1 MNTNQ
6 IIILVIFIVYILAM
20 VAIGL
25 LFCRKKMDNAEY
37 TLGGRKLNPWVAAM
51 SAQASDMSGW
61 LLQGLPGKACTIALV
76 AGGAGFITGSCKA
89 AIFIAFGLLI
99 GTLLNW
105 VLVARR
111 MRVYTEVSQNSL
123 TVSSYLGNR
132 FKDNYKIITFLVA
145 IVSCVFFT
153 FYAASMF
160 AAAAKLFTAVFGLDY
175 TIGLA
180 IGVVAIV
187 IYVVLGGFLAVSWT
201 DLIQGILMF
210 FALIIIPIV
219 CMVKMSGDATKFA
232 QAVEILKTTFSFG
245 IEDNFGAL
253 EIINGLAWG
262 LGYFGMPH
270 ILVRF
275 MGIKSEKEVKPAATI
290 AMVWVVIT
298 LLAAVI
304 AGIIGA
310 VYLGKIGTGS
320 DETIL
325 INLIQALFNEK
336 AVVISG
342 ILLSAVLAAIMS
354 TADSQLLVAST
365 SFSNDIYAPL
375 KTKFKKKSPSDKE
388 LVWVGRVLVVLL
400 AIVGFL
406 IALDPNSSVFE
417 LVDFAWGGLG
427 SAFGPVILFSL
438 YSKRVNKWGAIASI
452 VTGTVVSVVWGKFLF
467 GGIFDVYE
475 IVPGFILA
483 TIVLFLVSILTEK
496 HIKPE
501 DRAAMNDEFNQ
512 MLARVK
518 AKKNTAEPVAVADGE
533 TAVATENAAAEVVDA
548 QTPATENADTQ
559 EPAVSNETENK

>member
-1 MNTNQ
+1 MNKNQ
-6 IIILVIFIVYILAM
+6 IIILVIFIVYLLAM
-20 VAIGL
+20 VGIG
-25 LFCRKKMDNAEY
+25 FIFSRKKMSNAEY
-37 TLGGRKLNPWVAAM
+37 TLGGRQLNPWVTAM

-61 LLQGLPGKACTIALV
+61 LLQGLPGKACTIVLF
-76 AGGAGFITGSCKA
+76 GGAFITGSCKA
-89 AIFIAFGLLI
+89 AIMIAVGLLV

-105 VLVARR
+105 ILTARR
-111 MRVYTEVSQNSL
+111 LRVYTEVSENSL

-132 FKDNYKIITFLVA
+132 FKDKKNIIMFLVA
-145 IVSCVFFT
+145 IVSCIFFT

-210 FALIIIPIV
+210 FALIILPII
-219 CMVKMSGDATKFA
+219 CMVKLSGNEA
-232 QAVEILKTTFSFG
+232 QYAEAVTILKTTFSFG
-245 IEDNFGAL
+245 FESNFGVM

-298 LLAAVI
+298 LISAVVC
-304 AGIIGA
+304 GIIGA
-310 VYLGKIGTGS
+310 VFLGEIQEVSNLANTPSG

-325 INLIQALFNEK
+325 INLIQKLFNEK
-336 AVVISG
+336 AIVISG

-365 SFSNDIYAPL
+365 SFSNDIYANI
-375 KTKFKKKSPSDKE
+375 KTKIKKKRPSDKE
-388 LVWVGRVLVVLL
+388 LVWVGRILVVIL
-400 AIVGFL
+400 AIIGFL
-406 IALDPNSSVFE
+406 IALDPNSSVFD

-438 YSKRVNKWGAIASI
+438 YSKKVNKYGAISSI
-452 VTGTVVSVVWGKFLF
+452 ITGTVVSVVWGKFLH
-467 GGIFDVYE
+467 GGIFELYE

-483 TIVLFLVSILTEK
+483 TAVLFLVSIFTNKYL
-496 HIKPE
+496 KPE
-501 DRAAMNDEFNQ
+501 EKEAIDKEFDQ
-512 MLARVK
+512 MLERVK
-518 AKKNTAEPVAVADGE
+518 RKKVKPVTETSVATDTASETAETTE
-533 TAVATENAAAEVVDA
+533 TATEVEDL
-548 QTPATENADTQ
+548 QSSADTTS
-559 EPAVSNETENK
+559 EEKE

>member
-1 MNTNQ
+1 MSTNQ
-6 IIILVIFIVYILAM
+6 IIILVIFIVYMLAM
-20 VAIGL
+20 VGIGL
-25 LFCRKKMDNAEY
+25 IFSRKKMSNAEY
-37 TLGGRKLNPWVAAM
+37 TLGGRQLNPWVTAM

-61 LLQGLPGKACTIALV
+61 LLQGLPGKACTIVLF
-76 AGGAGFITGSCKA
+76 GGAFITGSCKA
-89 AIFIAFGLLI
+89 AIFIAIGLLV

-111 MRVYTEVSQNSL
+111 LRVYTEVSENSL

-132 FKDNYKIITFLVA
+132 FKDKKNIIMFLVA

-160 AAAAKLFTAVFGLDY
+160 AAAAKLFNAVFGLDY
-175 TIGLA
+175 RLGLA

-210 FALIIIPIV
+210 FALIILPIV
-219 CMVKMSGDATKFA
+219 CMVKLSGDATKYN
-232 QAVEILKTTFSFG
+232 QAIEILKATFSFG
-245 IEDNFGAL
+245 IEDGFGAM

-290 AMVWVVIT
+290 AMIWVVIT

-304 AGIIGA
+304 CGIIGA
-310 VYLGKIGTGS
+310 VYLGKIGTDPSAAAG

-325 INLIQALFNEK
+325 INLIQSLFNDK
-336 AVVISG
+336 AIVVSG

-365 SFSNDIYAPL
+365 SFSNDIYANI
-375 KTKFKKKSPSDKE
+375 KTKIKKKKPSDKE
-388 LVWVGRVLVVLL
+388 LVWVGRILVVIL
-400 AIVGFL
+400 AIIGFL
-406 IALDPNSSVFE
+406 IALDPNSSVFD

-438 YSKRVNKWGAIASI
+438 YSKKVNKFGAIASI
-452 VTGTVVSVVWGKFLF
+452 ATGTVVSVVWGKFLY
-467 GGIFDVYE
+467 GGIFELYE

-483 TIVLFLVSILTEK
+483 TAVLFLVSIFTEK
-496 HIKPE
+496 FVKPE
-501 DRAAMNDEFNQ
+501 DRKAMDDEYAQ
-512 MLARVK
+512 MLKRVK
-518 AKKNTAEPVAVADGE
+518 SKDALAPVTE
-533 TAVATENAAAEVVDA
+533 SVATSQDA
-548 QTPATENADTQ
+548 QTEEVITETQPETSDTDKA
-559 EPAVSNETENK
+559 E

>member
-6 IIILVIFIVYILAM
+6 IIILIIFIVYLLAM
-20 VAIGL
+20 IGIGL
-25 LFCRKKMDNAEY
+25 CFAKKKMSNAEY
-37 TLGGRKLNPWVAAM
+37 ALGGRQLNPWVTAM

-61 LLQGLPGKACTIALV
+61 LLQGLPGKACTIAVV

-89 AIFIAFGLLI
+89 AIMIAVGLLI

-105 VLVARR
+105 LLVAKRL
-111 MRVYTEVSQNSL
+111 RVYTEVSNNSV
-123 TVSSYLGNR
+123 TIGSYLGNR
-132 FKDNYKIITFLVA
+132 FKDKSGVILFLVA
-145 IVSCVFFT
+145 TVSCVFFT

-160 AAAAKLFTAVFGLDY
+160 VASAKLFYVVFGLNY
-175 TIGLA
+175 TVGLA

-187 IYVVLGGFLAVSWT
+187 IYVVMGGFLAVSWT

-210 FALIIIPIV
+210 FSLIIIPII
-219 CMVKMSGDATKFA
+219 CMAKLGGDATKYQ
-232 QAVEILKTTFSFG
+232 QATEILKTTFSFG
-245 IEDNFGAL
+245 IEEGFGGM
-253 EIINGLAWG
+253 EIVNGLAWG

-275 MGIKSEKEVKPAATI
+275 MGIKSEKEVKPATVI

-298 LLAAVI
+298 LITAVVS
-304 AGIIGA
+304 GIIGA
-310 VYLGKIGTGS
+310 VYLNQIGSGAGN
-320 DETIL
+320 ETIL
-325 INLIQALFNEK
+325 IELIQALFNNK
-336 AVVISG
+336 AIVISG

-365 SFSNDIYAPL
+365 SFSNDIYGII
-375 KTKFKKKSPSDKE
+375 KTKIKKKKPSDNE
-388 LVWVGRVLVVLL
+388 LVWVGRILVVIL

-438 YSKRVNKWGAIASI
+438 YSKKVNKNGAIASI
-452 VTGTVVSVVWGKFLF
+452 LTGTVVSVIWGKVLS

-483 TIVLFLVSILTEK
+483 TVALFVVSILTEK
-496 HIKPE
+496 RIKKE
-501 DRAAMNDEFNQ
+501 DRAEMDAEYDQ
-512 MLARVK
+512 MLSRIKTKQIGQADCEK
-518 AKKNTAEPVAVADGE
+518 STATDDLNEKI
-533 TAVATENAAAEVVDA
+533 AED
-548 QTPATENADTQ
+548 TTQ
-559 EPAVSNETENK
+559 EDTVKQDLEGTDEK

>member
-1 MNTNQ
+1 MSQNQ
-6 IIILVIFIVYILAM
+6 IVILVIFIVYILAM
-20 VAIGL
+20 VGIGL

-37 TLGGRKLNPWVAAM
+37 TLGGRQLNPWVTAM

-61 LLQGLPGKACTIALV
+61 LLQGLPGKACTIMII
-76 AGGAGFITGSCKA
+76 AGGAGFITSSCKA
-89 AIFIAFGLLI
+89 AIMIAVGLLL
-99 GTLLNW
+99 GTILNW
-105 VLVARR
+105 IITARR
-111 MRVYTEVSQNSL
+111 LRVYTEVSENSL

-132 FKDNYKIITFLVA
+132 FKDKKNIISILVA

-160 AAAAKLFTAVFGLDY
+160 AAAAKLFNAVFGLDY

-187 IYVVLGGFLAVSWT
+187 VYVTLGGFLAVSWT

-219 CMVKMSGDATKFA
+219 CFAKMGDDPAKFA
-232 QAVEILKTTFSFG
+232 QATEILKSTFSFG
-245 IEDNFGAL
+245 IESDFGAM

-290 AMVWVVIT
+290 AIVWVVIT
-298 LLAAVI
+298 LFAAVL

-310 VYLGKIGTGS
+310 VYLGKIGSGKS

-325 INLIQALFNEK
+325 IALIQALFNEK
-336 AVVISG
+336 AIVISG

-365 SFSNDIYAPL
+365 SFSNDIYSRVR
-375 KTKFKKKSPSDKE
+375 TKIKKQAPSDRE
-388 LVWVGRVLVVLL
+388 IVWVGRILVVVL

-406 IALDPNSSVFE
+406 IALDPESSVFD

-438 YSKRVNKWGAIASI
+438 YSKKINKFGAIASI
-452 VTGTVVSVVWGKFLF
+452 ATGTVVSVVWGKFLS
-467 GGIFDVYE
+467 GGIFELYE
-475 IVPGFILA
+475 IVPGFALA
-483 TIVLFLVSILTEK
+483 TVALFVVSILTEK
-496 HIKPE
+496 YIKTE
-501 DRAAMNDEFNQ
+501 DRQAMDEEFDRMLSIVKSKKLSAGTAA
-512 MLARVK
+512 V
-518 AKKNTAEPVAVADGE
+518 TAEEHAAVVE
-533 TAVATENAAAEVVDA
+533 EVPIEKTEE
-548 QTPATENADTQ
+548 
-559 EPAVSNETENK
+559 

>member
-1 MNTNQ
+1 MNTSQ
-6 IIILVIFIVYILAM
+6 IIILVIFIVYMLAM
-20 VAIGL
+20 IGVGL

-37 TLGGRKLNPWVAAM
+37 TLGGRQLNPWVTAM

-61 LLQGLPGKACTIALV
+61 LLQGLPGKACTIAII
-76 AGGAGFITGSCKA
+76 GGIAYTGACKA
-89 AIFIAFGLLI
+89 AIMIAVGLLI

-105 VLVARR
+105 ILTARR
-111 MRVYTEVSQNSL
+111 LRVYTEVSENSL
-123 TVSSYLGNR
+123 TISSYLGNR
-132 FKDNYKIITFLVA
+132 FKDKNNIIMFLVA

-160 AAAAKLFTAVFGLDY
+160 AAAAKLFNAVFGLDY
-175 TIGLA
+175 VVGLA

-187 IYVVLGGFLAVSWT
+187 VYVVLGGFLAVSWT

-219 CMVKMSGDATKFA
+219 CFAKLSGDATRYA
-232 QAVEILKTTFSFG
+232 QAIDILKSTFSFG
-245 IEDNFGAL
+245 IEDNFGAV

-290 AMVWVVIT
+290 AMIWVVIT
-298 LLAAVI
+298 LFAAVV

-310 VYLGKIGTGS
+310 VYLGKVSIDAPAGKA
-320 DETIL
+320 DEVIL
-325 INLIQALFNEK
+325 IKLIEDLFGGNLIIIA
-336 AVVISG
+336 G

-365 SFSNDIYAPL
+365 SFSNDIYAVV
-375 KTKFKKKSPSDKE
+375 KTKIKKKRPSDKE

-406 IALDPNSSVFE
+406 IALDPNSSVFD

-438 YSKRVNKWGAIASI
+438 YSKKVNKFGAIASI
-452 VTGTVVSVVWGKFLF
+452 ITGTVVSVVWGKFLF
-467 GGIFDVYE
+467 GGIFDIYE

-483 TIVLFLVSILTEK
+483 TAALFLVSIFTERFV
-496 HIKPE
+496 KPE
-501 DRAAMNDEFNQ
+501 DRESMNSEFEQ
-512 MLARVK
+512 MLTRVK
-518 AKKNTAEPVAVADGE
+518 RQKKAGLATEGDTSAVAQD
-533 TAVATENAAAEVVDA
+533 VVVEERSKHEEDVSK
-548 QTPATENADTQ
+548 EDTL
-559 EPAVSNETENK
+559 K

>member
-1 MNTNQ
+1 MNNNQ
-6 IIILVIFIVYILAM
+6 IIILVIFIVYLLAM
-20 VAIGL
+20 IGVGL
-25 LFCRKKMDNAEY
+25 LFCRKKMNNAEY

-61 LLQGLPGKACTIALV
+61 LLQGLPGKACTIAVV

-89 AIFIAFGLLI
+89 AIFIAIGLLV

-111 MRVYTEVSQNSL
+111 LRVYTEVSENSL
-123 TVSSYLGNR
+123 TISSYLGNR
-132 FKDNYKIITFLVA
+132 FKDKKNIITFLVA

-160 AAAAKLFTAVFGLDY
+160 AAAAKLFNAVFGLDY

-187 IYVVLGGFLAVSWT
+187 VYVVLGGFLAVSWT

-219 CMVKMSGDATKFA
+219 CMAKLSGDATKYA
-232 QAVEILKTTFSFG
+232 QAVEILKATFSFG
-245 IEDNFGAL
+245 IEENFGAM

-298 LLAAVI
+298 LITAII

-310 VYLGKIGTGS
+310 VFLGKIGEGAG

-325 INLIQALFNEK
+325 INLIQKLFNDK
-336 AVVISG
+336 AIVVSG

-365 SFSNDIYAPL
+365 SFSNDIYCPI
-375 KTKFKKKSPSDKE
+375 KTKIKKKKPSDKE
-388 LVWVGRVLVVLL
+388 LVWVGRVLVAIL
-400 AIVGFL
+400 AIIGFL

-438 YSKRVNKWGAIASI
+438 YSKKVNKYGAMASI
-452 VTGTVVSVVWGKFLF
+452 VTGTVVAVVWGKFLH
-467 GGIFDVYE
+467 GGIFELYE
-475 IVPGFILA
+475 IVPGFLLA
-483 TIVLFLVSILTEK
+483 TAALFLVSIFTEK
-496 HIKPE
+496 FIKPE
-501 DRAAMNDEFNQ
+501 ERQVMDGEFSQ
-512 MLARVK
+512 MLERVK
-518 AKKNTAEPVAVADGE
+518 SKKTVAVAVAENAESVE
-533 TAVATENAAAEVVDA
+533 TAETEITADGKIESVDDTEN
-548 QTPATENADTQ
+548 Q
-559 EPAVSNETENK
+559 

>member
-1 MNTNQ
+1 MTPNQ
-6 IIILVIFIVYILAM
+6 ITLLIIFIVYILAM

-37 TLGGRKLNPWVAAM
+37 TLGGRQLNPWVTAM

-61 LLQGLPGKACTIALV
+61 LLQGLPGKACTIALI
-76 AGGAGFITGSCKA
+76 AGGAGYITGSCKA
-89 AIFIAFGLLI
+89 AIMIAVGLLI

-111 MRVYTEVSQNSL
+111 LRVYTEVSENSL

-132 FKDNYKIITFLVA
+132 FKDKSNIITSLVA

-160 AAAAKLFTAVFGLDY
+160 AAAAKLFNAVFGLDY
-175 TIGLA
+175 TLGLA

-187 IYVVLGGFLAVSWT
+187 VYVVLGGFLAVSWT
-201 DLIQGILMF
+201 DLVQGILMF
-210 FALIIIPIV
+210 FALIILPIV
-219 CMVKMSGDATKFA
+219 CMAKLSGDATKY
-232 QAVEILKTTFSFG
+232 QEAVTILKSTFSFG
-245 IEDNFGAL
+245 IEENFGAM

-275 MGIKSEKEVKPAATI
+275 MGIKTEKEVKPAATI
-290 AMVWVVIT
+290 AMIWVVIT
-298 LLAAVI
+298 LVTAVI
-304 AGIIGA
+304 SGIIGA
-310 VYLGKIGTGS
+310 VYLGKIGAGAG

-325 INLIQALFNEK
+325 IDLIQALFNEK
-336 AVVISG
+336 AILISG

-365 SFSNDIYAPL
+365 SFSNDIYSPL
-375 KTKFKKKSPSDKE
+375 IKKFKNKTPSDKE
-388 LVWVGRVLVVLL
+388 LVWVGRVLVVIL

-438 YSKRVNKWGAIASI
+438 YSKKINKYGAMASI
-452 VTGTVVSVVWGKFLF
+452 SVGTIVSVVWGKVLS
-467 GGIFDVYE
+467 GGIFDLYE

-483 TIVLFLVSILTEK
+483 TIALFVVSILTEK
-496 HIKPE
+496 HVKEE
-501 DRAAMNDEFNQ
+501 DRTAMNAEFDQ
-512 MLARVK
+512 MISRL
-518 AKKNTAEPVAVADGE
+518 KNKEEEPATPVAE
-533 TAVATENAAAEVVDA
+533 
-548 QTPATENADTQ
+548 
-559 EPAVSNETENK
+559 